1 MKKESNNKLLR
12 SLAFVALGFAAIM
25 SLLVIMNHLQLKQVD
40 PVNSEIIDQLVERLS
55 KNPEDQQLRTQIREV
70 DLLARKAY
78 FINSKQIRLGGY
90 LILMALAIFIIIY
103 QLLGMNV
110 RQQVMADPDAPKDIL
125 GIQKNARYGIAVL
138 GIILLATALFL
149 SFFQKKEKALIFE
162 KPVEE
167 LPVDNNVNDQKIED
181 KRIAVVEIEK
191 VDSESKIVL
200 QNAEDKNKQEI
211 VEIKEEPV
219 KDREPESKIIKSEQ
233 KDKSE
238 TTKTI
243 KKEIKKVVSF
253 PDNATLKKN
262 SATFRG
268 FNSNGIVYQS
278 NVPMKWNGS
287 TGQNILWKSPIPI
300 QSYNSPIVWEDNIF
314 LCGANNQIR
323 EVYCYAKKD
332 GSLLW
337 QTPIKD
343 ITGSPAK
350 PPKTTDDTGLGAPTM
365 TTDGD
370 LVYAIFGTG
379 DLVALDFNGNIVWGK
394 NLGVP
399 QNHYGHSSSLIMH
412 KEKLIVQYD
421 QKSGG
426 QLMAFKGKTGDILWS
441 TKRKVKISWAS
452 PTLINFNGKS
462 QLVLVSDPIVAGY
475 NPYTGKEEWSV
486 DCMSGEV
493 GPSICYDNGIVYA
506 VNEYATLAAIDLND
520 PSKIL
525 WENAD
530 ILSDIPSPI
539 ASNGLVLMPTSY
551 GLIGCFDGKTG
562 DLIWE
567 HEFDENIYSSPL
579 LVGSKVYL
587 MDTKGVMHIFKM
599 SRNGYEQV
607 AENPLGE
614 DAVTTPAIADGRIY
628 IRTNK
633 YLYCIGK

>member
-12 SLAFVALGFAAIM
+12 SLAFVALGFAAVM

-55 KNPEDQQLRTQIREV
+55 ENPEDQQLRTQIREV

-90 LILMALAIFIIIY
+90 LILVALSIFIIIY

-110 RQQVMADPDAPKDIL
+110 RQQVMTDPDAPKDIL
-125 GIQKNARYGIAVL
+125 GIQKSARYGITVL

-149 SFFQKKEKALIFE
+149 SFFQKKEKVLIFE
-162 KPVEE
+162 KPGEE
-167 LPVDNNVNDQKIED
+167 LPVDNDGNGQEIEE
-181 KRIAVVEIEK
+181 KRIAVIETEN
-191 VDSESKIVL
+191 VDSVSESVL
-200 QNAEDKNKQEI
+200 QMAEDKNIQEI
-211 VEIKEEPV
+211 VKIKKEAVKENEP
-219 KDREPESKIIKSEQ
+219 KSKTKKSEQ

-238 TTKTI
+238 TTK
-243 KKEIKKVVSF
+243 KEIKKVASF
-253 PDNATLKKN
+253 PDNTMLKKN
-262 SATFRG
+262 SASFRG
-268 FNSNGIVYQS
+268 FNSNGIIYQS
-278 NVPMKWNGS
+278 NVPTKWNGK
-287 TGQNILWKSPIPI
+287 TGQNILWKSPIPV
-300 QSYNSPIVWEDNIF
+300 QSYNSPIVWEDKIF
-314 LCGANNQIR
+314 LSGANDKIR
-323 EVYCYAKKD
+323 EVYCYSKKD

-337 QTPIKD
+337 QTEIKD
-343 ITGSPAK
+343 ISGSPAK

-365 TTDGD
+365 TTDGS

-412 KEKLIVQYD
+412 REKLIVQYD

-426 QLMAFKGKTGDILWS
+426 QVMAFKGKTGDILWS

-462 QLVLVSDPIVAGY
+462 QIVLASDPLVVGY

-506 VNEYATLAAIDLND
+506 VNEYATITAIDMKD

-539 ASNGLVLMPTSY
+539 ASNGLLLMPTSY

-562 DLIWE
+562 ALIWE
-567 HEFDENIYSSPL
+567 HELDENIYSSPL

-633 YLYCIGK
+633 FLYCIGK